1 MDSRVSKAEEQ
12 VVVVGSDEVA
22 ALLVSHR
29 WGSDAATDAENLRPE
44 LVELCQCPVLQKKEI
59 DIERLTQITSDDI
72 IDRFLSK
79 DNLRVVVDESAD
91 YEDVVISAEL
101 DDEDDLVSEELAEVY
116 LMQGLKEEA
125 KATYRKLS
133 LLNPEKSIY
142 FAELIAKI
150 ESNNQK

>member
-12 VVVVGSDEVA
+12 VVVVSSDEVA

-29 WGSDAATDAENLRPE
+29 WGSDVATEAEKLRPE

>member
-1 MDSRVSKAEEQ
+1 MNSKASKTEEQ
-12 VVVVGSDEVA
+12 VVIVGSDEVD

-29 WGSDAATDAENLRPE
+29 WGSDVATTADAEKLRSE
-44 LVELCQCPVLQKKEI
+44 LAELCQCPVLQKKEI
-59 DIERLTQITSDDI
+59 DVERLTQITSDDI

-79 DNLRVVVDESAD
+79 DHLRVVVDESTD
-91 YEDVVISAEL
+91 CEDVVISAEL

-150 ESNNQK
+150 ESNN

>member
-1 MDSRVSKAEEQ
+1 M
-12 VVVVGSDEVA
+12 GSDEVA

>member
-1 MDSRVSKAEEQ
+1 MGSRVSKAEEQ

>member
-29 WGSDAATDAENLRPE
+29 WGSDVATDAENLRPE

-133 LLNPEKSIY
+133 LLNPEKSVY
-142 FAELIAKI
+142 FAGII
-150 ESNNQK
+150 SNIDSNN

>member
-1 MDSRVSKAEEQ
+1 MNSKALKTEEQ
-12 VVVVGSDEVA
+12 VVVVGSDEVD

-29 WGSDAATDAENLRPE
+29 WGSDVATTADAEKLRSE
-44 LVELCQCPVLQKKEI
+44 LAELCQCPVLQKKEI
-59 DIERLTQITSDDI
+59 DVERLTQITPDDI

-79 DNLRVVVDESAD
+79 DHLRVVVDESAD
-91 YEDVVISAEL
+91 CEDVVISAEL

-150 ESNNQK
+150 ESNN

>member
-1 MDSRVSKAEEQ
+1 MNSKASKTEEQ
-12 VVVVGSDEVA
+12 VVIVGSDEVD

-29 WGSDAATDAENLRPE
+29 WGSDVATTADAENLRSE

-59 DIERLTQITSDDI
+59 DVERLTQITSDDI

-79 DNLRVVVDESAD
+79 DHLRVVVDESTD
-91 YEDVVISAEL
+91 CEDVVISAEL

-150 ESNNQK
+150 EKQ